1 MDWINEDRVALRRAK
16 SLLESPGLA
25 VRIAN
30 TLGAPIEKLFKA
42 LPEGAGTAIQTATTK
57 SLDGALRV
65 ATSLMD
71 EERRPAVD
79 RLHSVAVAATGAV
92 GGAFGLA
99 ALAAE
104 LPVSTAIMLRSI
116 ADIARS
122 EGHPIKSRLVQ
133 LSCLEVFALGAPTGG
148 DDAAEAGYFAVRAAL
163 ARAVSEAAEHL
174 AARGLAAESAPALVR
189 LITKIASRF
198 GIPVTEKV
206 LAQSVP
212 LIGAAGGAMINV
224 LFVRHFQDIARG
236 HFIVL
241 RLEGTYGPDAVKSA
255 YAACKPR

>member
-1 MDWINEDRVALRRAK
+1 MEWTVDDRIALRRAK
-16 SLLESPGLA
+16 ALLEHPGLG

-30 TLGAPIEKLFKA
+30 TIGAPVEKLLTA
-42 LPEGAGTAIQTATTK
+42 LPEGASTAIHTATTK
-57 SLDGALRV
+57 SLDAALRV

-71 EERRPAVD
+71 DQPRPALE
-79 RLHSVAVAATGAV
+79 RLHSVAVAATGAA

-104 LPVSTAIMLRSI
+104 LPISTTIMLRSI

-122 EGHPIKSRLVQ
+122 EGHPIRSHFVQ
-133 LSCLEVFALGAPTGG
+133 MSCLQVFALGGPARR
-148 DDAAEAGYFAVRAAL
+148 DDASEAGYFAIRAAL

-174 AARGLAAESAPALVR
+174 ATRGLAAESAPPLLRLVTR
-189 LITKIASRF
+189 IGARF

-206 LAQSVP
+206 MAQSVP

-224 LFVRHFQDIARG
+224 LFIRHFQDVARG
-236 HFIVL
+236 HFTVL
-241 RLEGTYGPDAVKSA
+241 RLEAAYGPDEVKAA
-255 YAACKPR
+255 YAAV

>member
-1 MDWINEDRVALRRAK
+1 MTWTSEDRMALRRAK
-16 SLLESPGLA
+16 GLLENPGLA

-30 TLGAPIEKLFKA
+30 TVGAPVEKLLGT
-42 LPEGAGTAIQTATTK
+42 LPAGASTAIQTATTK
-57 SLDGALRV
+57 SLDTALKV
-65 ATSLMD
+65 ATSLMHD
-71 EERRPAVD
+71 QPRPAVD

-104 LPVSTAIMLRSI
+104 LPVSTTIMLRSI

-122 EGHPIKSRLVQ
+122 EGHSIKSGLVQ
-133 LSCLEVFALGAPTGG
+133 MSCLEVFALGAPARR
-148 DDAAEAGYFAVRAAL
+148 DDSAEAGYFAVRAAL
-163 ARAVSEAAEHL
+163 ARAVSEAVEHL
-174 AARGLAAESAPALVR
+174 AARGVASESAPALVR
-189 LITKIASRF
+189 LIAKIAARF

-224 LFVRHFQDIARG
+224 LFIRHFQDIARG
-236 HFIVL
+236 HFTVL
-241 RLEGTYGPDAVKSA
+241 RLEATYGPEEVRAA
-255 YAACKPR
+255 YAAL

>member
-1 MDWINEDRVALRRAK
+1 MDWITEDRVALRRAK
-16 SLLESPGLA
+16 SRLENPGLA
-25 VRIAN
+25 MRIAN
-30 TLGAPIEKLFKA
+30 TVGAPIEKLLEA
-42 LPEGAGTAIQTATTK
+42 LPEGAGNAIQTATTK

-71 EERRPAVD
+71 DQRRPAVE
-79 RLHSVAVAATGAV
+79 RFHSLAVAATGAV

-122 EGHPIKSRLVQ
+122 EGHPIRSRVVQ
-133 LSCLEVFALGAPTGG
+133 LSCMEVFALGAPTSG
-148 DDAAEAGYFAVRAAL
+148 DDATEAGYFAVRAAL
-163 ARAVSEAAEHL
+163 ARAVTEAAEHL
-174 AARGLAAESAPALVR
+174 AARGLAAETAPALVR
-189 LITKIASRF
+189 LVSKIAARF

-206 LAQSVP
+206 LAQSIP

-224 LFVRHFQDIARG
+224 LFIRHFQDIARG

-241 RLEGTYGPDAVKSA
+241 RLEAAYGPEAVKSA
-255 YAACKPR
+255 YAAL